1 MNAHRWTTL
10 LATCWS
16 VVTAGLGLWW
26 TLQPS
31 AFLLGGGDADGPPLA
46 FEFGAAWLPVIG
58 GLGAAVALGLRHRPR
73 STPLRLPLLVL
84 AAGLTGLC
92 LAASGHMPLLALAYA
107 LAFAGPPALIAALLS
122 RAFRLGIKGT
132 SAMVGT
138 PVAAGLLFAAVIVVI
153 KGAHW
158 AMFAVV
164 GSLIWAAL
172 TVTSYR
178 VGNGRCA
185 TCGRP
190 GAAWTSPESA
200 ARWGRKVTI
209 MAALMPLPYGL
220 ARLTWFTPW
229 PIAFPDGA
237 GWGIWITGVLLGFAS
252 EGGAIL
258 TRGLIRP
265 WGEVWPRWV
274 PALHGRSIPVAGPTF
289 AALTV
294 SVMLVLLSVFVAVSA
309 AKGELDPLGVV
320 AFVPL
325 ALWGPLLAGAAMA
338 YYYRRRDACTRCPE
352 EPVNRPDAQPLPIRA

>member
-1 MNAHRWTTL
+1 MNTHRWTTL

-16 VVTAGLGLWW
+16 MATAGLGLWW

-31 AFLLGGGDADGPPLA
+31 ALFLGGGDDDGLPLA
-46 FEFGAAWLPVIG
+46 FEFGAAWLLVVG
-58 GLGAAVALGLRHRPR
+58 GVGAAVALGLRRRPR
-73 STPLRLPLLVL
+73 STALRPPLFL

-92 LAASGHMPLLALAYA
+92 LVVPGHFPLLALAYA
-107 LAFAGPPALIAALLS
+107 VAFGGPPALIAALLS
-122 RAFRLGIKGT
+122 RAFGLGVKGT
-132 SAMVGT
+132 SMMVGT
-138 PVAAGLLFAAVIVVI
+138 PVAAGLIFAAVVVVFT
-153 KGAHW
+153 GAHW
-158 AMFAVV
+158 ALFAVA
-164 GSLIWAAL
+164 GALIWAAL

-178 VGNGRCA
+178 VGKGRCA
-185 TCGRP
+185 ACGQP

-200 ARWGRKVTI
+200 ARWGRKLTI
-209 MAALMPLPYGL
+209 IAALMPLPYGI

-229 PIAFPDGA
+229 PIAFPEDA

-274 PALHGRSIPVAGPTF
+274 PALHGRPIPVAGPTF

-294 SVMLVLLSVFVAVSA
+294 SAMLVLLTVFIAMSA
-309 AKGELDPLGVV
+309 AKGELDLLGAV

-338 YYYRRRDACTRCPE
+338 YYYRRRDACTRCQGDADRPH
-352 EPVNRPDAQPLPIRA
+352 PVAVRHG